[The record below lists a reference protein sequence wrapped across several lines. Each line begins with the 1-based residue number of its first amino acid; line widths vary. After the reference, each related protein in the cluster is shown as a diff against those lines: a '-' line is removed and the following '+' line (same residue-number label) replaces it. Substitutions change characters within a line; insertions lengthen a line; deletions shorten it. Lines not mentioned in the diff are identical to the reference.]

1 MTSAMTPTSSTAIAS
16 DTLSPASAAALE
28 LPSLLRLVAAVA
40 ATDLGRARAS
50 ALAPIADD
58 EAFADHRLAFE
69 ETQRL
74 LGDGGGAL
82 VESGEDSLLE
92 LFDRLRHG
100 RPAAT
105 GGDLVRL
112 AALLGTTRR
121 AAARILAAEPP
132 LPRLARLAHRLPSLA
147 DLEARIERTLDRR
160 GEVRE
165 DATPTLISLR
175 KAIRGVR
182 DRLYRQLQSSLG
194 DLRDVLSE
202 DTIPLRNNRLVL
214 VLQAGARGQAK
225 GLVHGRSATGKSY
238 YFEPLDAVEP
248 NNQLQ
253 QAIEDEEAERR
264 RILAELLE
272 ATRERLD
279 DIDLHGETLAE
290 LDLLQAKCR
299 FAERCGGRLAEWAGD
314 GELKLVGARHPLL
327 DPRLAALRAEALGQ
341 EGHTGEIVALDVE
354 LGSARPEKDH
364 GERAGARLPMAHGA
378 RESERLA
385 NTDGL
390 SLARTDRPAGNPRV
404 LVITGPNAGGKT
416 VALKTVGLL
425 AAAHQCALPLPV
437 APGTRIPHLLRLVAT
452 VGDEQ
457 DMLTDRSTF
466 SGRLMR
472 LREAWDAA
480 GPRALVL
487 LDELGS
493 GTDPEEGAALS
504 TALLEGLVGARCL
517 GVITTH
523 LARVA
528 AAALDLDGAGC
539 AAMEF
544 APATGRPTFHLV
556 PGPPGGSEALAL
568 ARRLGLPS
576 AWLDRAEAML
586 GPEHRDLRRLLAEV
600 ERARDEM
607 AAARET
613 LAVEASDLAKIRDRL
628 DRERAALEAERR
640 TTGARLKAE
649 LERFRAE
656 TQKRLRAEVERL
668 ETELQSG
675 KRRNLAGEALA
686 RLFADA
692 PRAEEVVEEADGPL
706 VVGREVKHRALG
718 WHGTLERLEDGRA
731 EVTVRGKRLRC
742 NAEDLLP
749 AAAAPQGGLRRE
761 DRSAAKVRR
770 ERPAHG
776 GNDLVDAAAPASEI
790 NLIGARVEAALETLD
805 AYLDRAT
812 HSSLRELRIVHG
824 HGTGRLRDAVRS
836 HLRRHPAVADQRPGA
851 ENEGGNGA
859 TVVTLRG

>member
-1 MTSAMTPTSSTAIAS
+1 MSPFLERAIAGPLDSFLEHSPLTSSA
-16 DTLSPASAAALE
+16 LSPASAAALE
-28 LPSLLRLVAAVA
+28 LPSLLRLVGVCA
-40 ATDLGRARAS
+40 ATDLGRSRAL

-58 EAFADHRLAFE
+58 EAFADARLAFE
-69 ETQRL
+69 EMQRL
-74 LGDGGGAL
+74 LTDGAVVEGA
-82 VESGEDSLLE
+82 EDSLQE

-105 GGDLVRL
+105 GADLVRL
-112 AALLGTTRR
+112 AGLLGTTRR
-121 AAARILAAEPP
+121 AAARILAADPP
-132 LPRLARLAHRLPSLA
+132 LPRLARLAHGLPALA
-147 DLEARIERTLDRR
+147 DLESRIERTLDRR
-160 GEVRE
+160 GDVRE
-165 DATPTLISLR
+165 DASPALISLR

-194 DLRDVLSE
+194 GLRDLLSE

-225 GLVHGRSATGKSY
+225 GLVHGRSSTGKSY

-279 DIDLHGETLAE
+279 DIDLHGEALGA

-314 GELKLVGARHPLL
+314 GELRLVGARHPLL
-327 DPRLAALRAEALGQ
+327 DPRLAALRAEGIGQ
-341 EGHTGEIVALDVE
+341 EGHTGEIVPLDVE
-354 LGSARPEKDH
+354 LGSARLDKAD
-364 GERAGARLPMAHGA
+364 GEREGV
-378 RESERLA
+378 RLA
-385 NTDGL
+385 K
-390 SLARTDRPAGNPRV
+390 AVPRI

-437 APGTRIPHLLRLVAT
+437 AAGTRIPHLLRVVAT

-466 SGRLMR
+466 SGRLLR

-504 TALLEGLVGARCL
+504 TALLEGLVAARCL

-613 LAVEASDLAKIRDRL
+613 LAVEASDLAKIRERF

-656 TQKRLRAEVERL
+656 TLRKLRGEIERL

-675 KRRNLAGEALA
+675 KRRNLAGEAVA
-686 RLFADA
+686 RLFAEA
-692 PRAEEVVEEADGPL
+692 PRAEEANVEEVDGPL

-718 WHGTLERLEDGRA
+718 WQGTLERLEDGRA

-742 NAEDLLP
+742 KAEDLLP
-749 AAAAPQGGLRRE
+749 LHAAAQGLRSE
-761 DRSAAKVRR
+761 DRGPAKSRRPSAGHGR
-770 ERPAHG
+770 G

-812 HSSLRELRIVHG
+812 HSTLRELRVVHG

-859 TVVTLRG
+859 TVVTLRGG